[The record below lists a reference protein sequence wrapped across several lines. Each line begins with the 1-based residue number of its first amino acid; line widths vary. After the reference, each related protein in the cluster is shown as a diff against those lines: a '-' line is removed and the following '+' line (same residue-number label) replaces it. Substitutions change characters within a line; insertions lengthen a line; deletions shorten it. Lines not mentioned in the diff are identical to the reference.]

1 MVNVKYIILTLLI
14 LAACTAIP
22 TDNTDT
28 SGECTTSDNLE
39 YIEEYCPRCKGVG
52 QVELSTGERILWGC
66 VTFGGGFLFETM
78 DCDMCNGIGV
88 VRKRKIK

>member
-22 TDNTDT
+22 TDT
-28 SGECTTSDNLE
+28 SEEYATSDNFE

-78 DCDMCNGIGV
+78 DCDMCNGTEV
-88 VRKRKIK
+88 VRIRKIK